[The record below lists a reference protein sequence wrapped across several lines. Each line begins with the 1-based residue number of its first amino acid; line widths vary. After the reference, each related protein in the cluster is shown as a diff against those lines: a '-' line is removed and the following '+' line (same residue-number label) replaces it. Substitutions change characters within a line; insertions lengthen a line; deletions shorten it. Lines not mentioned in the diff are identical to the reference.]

1 MAGSNSLILLVNS
14 LTKSEKRYFSIYA
27 SMQKGAKD
35 YMHLFNILEKNTD
48 PKITKKLYA
57 KTKPSSS
64 YEATSKYLYK
74 VITDCLIHVRANQE
88 KTTRLVM
95 SLLKAN
101 VLFEK
106 SMPHEGFKELH
117 KIQTAAEKNEEYFIL
132 LWACRMEMYYLA
144 NINFDNISEKELVHK
159 QMRIDELLKY
169 SKNIHQHTSLY
180 ELLRHRLLFKGAART
195 RKQKE
200 ELNDL
205 VFTELNLVAKSPT
218 ETIETQKIHLL
229 FQSHYFI
236 SINDYRSALKAFY
249 ELNNLLEENEY
260 LWSDAPMD
268 YLSTLEGILESLRT
282 IRKYDEMEF
291 FLDKL
296 KNLQGRSVYL
306 EVMVHRVSFTYRLV
320 RLLDQGEFERAIAL
334 KDQYQDVLFKKMHLL
349 DLSKQAELYLYTSL
363 IYIGTG
369 NMNRA
374 HHFLSKVLMESK
386 LYYSLPVFRTFRLL
400 HLLVHYELGNDDF
413 IASETRSFKRGLNA
427 SRTKTYLLEKIVLK
441 FVQEKRVKNAAA
453 IKADAWKKIKK
464 EFETIRNDK
473 YEIQIL
479 KIFDFESWIEA
490 RLSNKPFRLIVKERY
505 RQQQQA
511 GTEKSLA

>member
-1 MAGSNSLILLVNS
+1 
-14 LTKSEKRYFSIYA
+14 
-27 SMQKGAKD
+27 
-35 YMHLFNILEKNTD
+35 MHLFELLEKNTD
-48 PKITKKLYA
+48 FKTAKKLFL

-106 SMPHEGFKELH
+106 SMPHEGFKQLE
-117 KIQTAAEKNEEYFIL
+117 KMQADAEKNEEYFIL

-144 NINFDNISEKELVHK
+144 NFNFDNISEKELVHK

-205 VFTELNLVAKSPT
+205 VFSELNLVAKSPP

-236 SINDYRSALKAFY
+236 TINDHRSALKAFY

-282 IRKYDEMEF
+282 IRKYDEMDF
-291 FLDKL
+291 FLNKL
-296 KNLQGRSVYL
+296 RNLQGRSVYL
-306 EVMVHRVSFTYRLV
+306 DVMVHGVSFTYRLIS
-320 RLLDQGEFERAIAL
+320 LLDQGEFDKAILL
-334 KDQYQDVLFKKMHLL
+334 KDEYQEILFKKIHLL
-349 DLSKQAELYLYTSL
+349 DLSKQAEYTCIHLSYTS
-363 IYIGTG
+363 
-369 NMNRA
+369 A
-374 HHFLSKVLMESK
+374 
-386 LYYSLPVFRTFRLL
+386 P
-400 HLLVHYELGNDDF
+400 
-413 IASETRSFKRGLNA
+413 
-427 SRTKTYLLEKIVLK
+427 
-441 FVQEKRVKNAAA
+441 A
-453 IKADAWKKIKK
+453 I
-464 EFETIRNDK
+464 
-473 YEIQIL
+473 
-479 KIFDFESWIEA
+479 
-490 RLSNKPFRLIVKERY
+490 
-505 RQQQQA
+505 
-511 GTEKSLA
+511 